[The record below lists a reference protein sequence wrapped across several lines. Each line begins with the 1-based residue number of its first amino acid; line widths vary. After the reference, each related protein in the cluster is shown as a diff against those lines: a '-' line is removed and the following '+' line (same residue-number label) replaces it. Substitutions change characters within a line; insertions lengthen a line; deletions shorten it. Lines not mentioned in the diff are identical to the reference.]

1 MFPYQNPFID
11 EHAYK
16 TWRISPH
23 ATTHVHVPCDSRA
36 RGLCTSYVIARGLC
50 TSCVVFIHVA
60 YVIPVRFSYTQDI
73 PPDDSSVCLGINIVE
88 ISSMEARVLSFKYKE
103 KTKRHENSNP

>member
-23 ATTHVHVPCDSRA
+23 ATTHVHVPCDS
-36 RGLCTSYVIARGLC
+36 CARGLC